1 MAKDDGLEVVGGVF
15 DMNNIISFQ
24 NADDDFDFSMGAV
37 CTMSNS
43 IAIRNP
49 YISDNTRSR
58 VMEID
63 TYDKLENFD
72 PTRKKTVVKLNNVTM
87 VSNEDNAMGLVKEA
101 ISVKT
106 DSFVEINK
114 CVISGFASVIAMDD
128 KYLEKENYKQVKVV
142 NSVINNCTEVITNE
156 NLVKAETQSDWFT
169 QKDKVNSI
177 TKISN
182 INIFKSNDVRK
193 KPDFRLK

>member
-1 MAKDDGLEVVGGVF
+1 MLNGLTLGAVGKKTKIENIQISMAKDDGLEVVGGTF

-24 NADDDFDFSMGAV
+24 NADDDFDFSMGAI

-72 PTRKKTVVKLNNVTM
+72 PTRKKTVIKLNNVTM

-106 DSFVEINK
+106 DSFVEMNK
-114 CVISGFASVIAMDD
+114 CVISGFASVVAMDD
-128 KYLEKENYKQVKVV
+128 KYLEKENYKQIKIV
-142 NSVINNCTEVITNE
+142 NSVINNCTGSYYE
-156 NLVKAETQSDWFT
+156 
-169 QKDKVNSI
+169 
-177 TKISN
+177 
-182 INIFKSNDVRK
+182 
-193 KPDFRLK
+193 